1 MAININWNIEKN
13 PFPLKYKIKP
23 VPSLFLLFPAVIP
36 SAVVVV
42 VVDPAVSQIQFVG
55 DGR

>member
-1 MAININWNIEKN
+1 MAIINWNIEKN

-36 SAVVVV
+36 STVVVV